1 MVMKKRF
8 SMRGLDCANCA
19 AKMEHA
25 IQKIDGV
32 NDATVSFLTQK
43 LTLEADDSRYEAIL
57 AEAKKLIHKVEPE
70 ADLNA

>member
-1 MVMKKRF
+1 MKKSF
-8 SMRGLDCANCA
+8 KLTGLDCSHCA
-19 AKMEHA
+19 AKIEGA
-25 IQKIDGV
+25 IAKLEGV
-32 NDATVSFLTQK
+32 TAVSVNFLTQK

>member
-1 MVMKKRF
+1 MKKSF
-8 SMRGLDCANCA
+8 KLTGLDCAHCA
-19 AKMEHA
+19 AKIEGA
-25 IQKIDGV
+25 IAKLEGV
-32 NDATVSFLTQK
+32 TAVSVNSLTQK